1 MAPDRVDRA
10 SGRVV
15 NRKFF
20 SAGQEVYVEGDPSDH
35 AFFVQ
40 TGAVLL
46 SARTDSGIIPHSTV
60 REKQVFG
67 EMALLEEKRRAFTAT
82 AIVDTTCI
90 IIMRQEFKAK
100 MENTDP
106 LVKAMLRVLA
116 RNLSQIDYTPSWEE
130 FKRREKLDLEA
141 SKARKDDEVEIRR
154 E

>member
-1 MAPDRVDRA
+1 MNRA
-10 SGRVV
+10 SAKVM

-20 SAGQEVYVEGDPSDH
+20 SKGQNIFVEGDPSDH

-40 TGAVLL
+40 VGAVIL
-46 SARTDSGIIPHSTV
+46 SVSTDFGVIPHSTV

-67 EMALLEEKRRAFTAT
+67 EMALLDETHRTFTAT

-100 MENTDP
+100 LEGTDP

-116 RNLSQIDYTPSWEE
+116 HNLSHIEYSPTWEE
-130 FKRREKLDLEA
+130 FKRREKIDQIEKK
-141 SKARKDDEVEIRR
+141 SPEKDSDVEIRT
-154 E
+154 EK

>member
-1 MAPDRVDRA
+1 VAPDRVNKA
-10 SGRVV
+10 SGKVV
-15 NRKFF
+15 NRRFF
-20 SAGQEVYVEGDPSDH
+20 STGQQIFVEGDPSDH

-46 SARTDSGIIPHSTV
+46 SARTDSGVIPHSTV

-67 EMALLEEKRRAFTAT
+67 EMALLDEKRRALTAT

-100 MENTDP
+100 LEGTDP

-116 RNLSQIDYTPSWEE
+116 RNLSQIEYTPTWEE
-130 FKRREKLDLEA
+130 FKRREKI
-141 SKARKDDEVEIRR
+141 DELLPPNPDVEVRR
-154 E
+154 EV

>member
-1 MAPDRVDRA
+1 MAPDRVNKA
-10 SGRVV
+10 SGKVV
-15 NRKFF
+15 NRRFF
-20 SAGQEVYVEGDPSDH
+20 STGQQIFVEGDPSDH

-46 SARTDSGIIPHSTV
+46 SARTDSGVIPHSTV

-67 EMALLEEKRRAFTAT
+67 EMALLDEKRRALTAT

-90 IIMRQEFKAK
+90 IILRQEFKAK
-100 MENTDP
+100 LEATDP

-130 FKRREKLDLEA
+130 FKRRENFDVEPP
-141 SKARKDDEVEIRR
+141 KDPEVERR
-154 E
+154 SET